1 MTTAVLE
8 PTPAK
13 LDDTPKTRRES
24 AAVRVL
30 HVINGEHYAGAERV
44 QDLLAG
50 SLAEQGFEVGF
61 VCLKPGRF
69 PKVRK
74 CREAR
79 VHEIAMR
86 GRWDLRSVGRLVR
99 IVRQGDY
106 RILHAHTPRTL
117 LIAALASL
125 ITGVPLVYH
134 VHSPTSRDSTHEG
147 RNRLNALVEW
157 LGMRAASALIAVSG
171 SLADHVRGL
180 GFSNR
185 KVSVVR
191 NGVPGSSC
199 VPGAGSARRQ
209 PPRSTRM
216 AKEEWTLGTVA
227 LFRPRK
233 GMEVLLEALA
243 ELRAQGLPVRL
254 RAVGGFETP
263 EYEREVKFL
272 AEKLGLADAI
282 DWTGFT
288 EDVDRELAEM
298 DLFVL
303 PSLFGEGLPMVVL
316 EAMAAGVP
324 VVATRVEG
332 VPEAI
337 RDRRDGLLAEPGD
350 PGSLARAIGRV
361 VRGEVDWH
369 ALRTTARKR
378 HADAF
383 SDRSMAAG
391 VADVYR
397 RVLRAK

>member
-1 MTTAVLE
+1 
-8 PTPAK
+8 
-13 LDDTPKTRRES
+13 
-24 AAVRVL
+24 
-30 HVINGEHYAGAERV
+30 
-44 QDLLAG
+44 
-50 SLAEQGFEVGF
+50 
-61 VCLKPGRF
+61 
-69 PKVRK
+69 
-74 CREAR
+74 
-79 VHEIAMR
+79 
-86 GRWDLRSVGRLVR
+86 
-99 IVRQGDY
+99 
-106 RILHAHTPRTL
+106 
-117 LIAALASL
+117 
-125 ITGVPLVYH
+125 
-134 VHSPTSRDSTHEG
+134 
-147 RNRLNALVEW
+147 
-157 LGMRAASALIAVSG
+157 
-171 SLADHVRGL
+171 
-180 GFSNR
+180 
-185 KVSVVR
+185 
-191 NGVPGSSC
+191 
-199 VPGAGSARRQ
+199 
-209 PPRSTRM
+209 M

-303 PSLFGEGLPMVVL
+303 SSLFGEGLPMVVL

-378 HADAF
+378 HADTF